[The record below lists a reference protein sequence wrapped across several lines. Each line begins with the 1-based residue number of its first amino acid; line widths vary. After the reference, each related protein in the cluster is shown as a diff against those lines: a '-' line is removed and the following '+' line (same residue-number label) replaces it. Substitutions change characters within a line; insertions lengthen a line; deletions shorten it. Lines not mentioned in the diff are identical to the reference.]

1 MEKGY
6 ATIRASPSVH
16 VYLATVAD
24 GGADPPVRGR
34 PPGRPSRAR
43 PSVLASIPHQPRSH
57 RILLDV
63 VPDLVKL
70 LLLPHKVVVG
80 LFLPKGT
87 SRQCQHSVGPLGR
100 DEIGRASCRERGKTC
115 VGAERV

>member
-34 PPGRPSRAR
+34 PPGRPPRAR

-57 RILLDV
+57 RILLYV
-63 VPDLVKL
+63 VPDLLKL

-80 LFLPKGT
+80 LLLLKGAY
-87 SRQCQHSVGPLGR
+87 RKCHHS
-100 DEIGRASCRERGKTC
+100 IGQLVHYSLNRYIYNCT
-115 VGAERV
+115 